1 MMCSGIALAY
11 SEMPVALI
19 KKHRL
24 DERVHERGGEKEV
37 RFLYRE
43 VERILPI
50 LHEGQLR
57 IVRWGTR
64 RENSKALPYTG
75 WTWLKSVEAGRWGEL
90 DANEVVIPATL
101 GHEKG
106 IWYRI
111 RQGIRAVLVED
122 EHRKPVVYMM
132 VEPASHYYQTMTK
145 SKRMPVL
152 IGERI

>member
-1 MMCSGIALAY
+1 
-11 SEMPVALI
+11 E
-19 KKHRL
+19 HRL

-43 VERILPI
+43 IERVLPV

-57 IVRWGTR
+57 IVRWGSR
-64 RENSKALPYTG
+64 RGNSRALPCTG
-75 WTWLKSVEAGRWGEL
+75 WTWLKSVEAGRRPALNAHG
-90 DANEVVIPATL
+90 AVIPATL
-101 GHEKG
+101 GHDKG

-111 RQGIRAVLVED
+111 RQGICAVLVEN
-122 EHRKPVVYMM
+122 EQGEPAVYMM

-152 IGERI
+152 IGQRI